1 MKRIVQ
7 EKMERFHENINL
19 NKTKEIILLNKTQS
33 AFARS
38 LSKVLFYGFL
48 PTRNEQW
55 LNIFLHHIDCI
66 IVDF

>member
-48 PTRNEQW
+48 PTRNEQ
-55 LNIFLHHIDCI
+55 
-66 IVDF
+66 